1 MSSAKALS
9 ALLAKTYPL
18 DIRIVDF
25 YERVVPHLDPFRR
38 LMGKSV
44 DDFYNQH
51 CLNKPY
57 GGVLAS
63 VLLNGV
69 SSIGVMLQNKIE
81 RALIREFE
89 AYSPDLVVSVTPH
102 INRFVVR
109 AANCLN
115 IPTSIM
121 VTDLFELYRGFWIPP
136 NARNALV
143 PEAALKRIPK
153 GRRAHCAPLTLPLV
167 RAPFYDSFEG
177 TAGDDRPNCLVIF
190 GGHGSNAMIRIA
202 EALKPFGGR
211 ITADFVC
218 GHSKG
223 LKSLLDER
231 ELPEGF
237 RVHGYVEDIHRLYR
251 QADFVLG
258 KTGPGVIVESILSGS
273 YPILLGGWWGLPQE
287 RPNVGWLN
295 GMGLGR
301 VVGSLPAMIEE
312 LRSKLHEKP
321 VTEPRLRDMALRD
334 PEMITEFYGRIL
346 DRSGP
351 PRQQSGFETVAP

>member
-121 VTDLFELYRGFWIPP
+121 VT
-136 NARNALV
+136 ALSRFLDTA
-143 PEAALKRIPK
+143 ECAKRI
-153 GRRAHCAPLTLPLV
+153 GAGSGAET
-167 RAPFYDSFEG
+167 DTEG
-177 TAGDDRPNCLVIF
+177 
-190 GGHGSNAMIRIA
+190 
-202 EALKPFGGR
+202 
-211 ITADFVC
+211 
-218 GHSKG
+218 
-223 LKSLLDER
+223 
-231 ELPEGF
+231 
-237 RVHGYVEDIHRLYR
+237 
-251 QADFVLG
+251 
-258 KTGPGVIVESILSGS
+258 
-273 YPILLGGWWGLPQE
+273 
-287 RPNVGWLN
+287 
-295 GMGLGR
+295 
-301 VVGSLPAMIEE
+301 PA
-312 LRSKLHEKP
+312 R
-321 VTEPRLRDMALRD
+321 ALRASHAAS
-334 PEMITEFYGRIL
+334 GA
-346 DRSGP
+346 RSVL
-351 PRQQSGFETVAP
+351 RLIRRDSR